1 MREILMENYGY
12 LFEDDLI
19 DEMVDFGRFKKV
31 KAGEVLIDYNDK
43 VSYMPLL
50 LQGAV
55 KIMRLD
61 ADGDELL
68 LYFIE
73 RGDTCSM
80 TLTCC
85 LGETRSQIKA
95 VAETDAQMIQI
106 PISKMKDWMKKYDGW
121 MEFVFNSYHTRTNE
135 MLEAVDTLAF
145 MDMHS
150 RLFKYLRDKVLVNK
164 TKELEITHQDIAYD
178 LHTSRVVISR
188 LLKRLEK
195 EGKIKLSRNKLTVLQ
210 L

>member
-1 MREILMENYGY
+1 MQMGMNCS
-12 LFEDDLI
+12 F
-19 DEMVDFGRFKKV
+19 
-31 KAGEVLIDYNDK
+31 
-43 VSYMPLL
+43 
-50 LQGAV
+50 
-55 KIMRLD
+55 
-61 ADGDELL
+61 
-68 LYFIE
+68 YFIE

-145 MDMHS
+145 MGYAQS
-150 RLFKYLRDKVLVNK
+150 AF
-164 TKELEITHQDIAYD
+164 
-178 LHTSRVVISR
+178 
-188 LLKRLEK
+188 
-195 EGKIKLSRNKLTVLQ
+195 
-210 L
+210 